1 MLISL
6 VVSLYKLL
14 VKVLVGRPFGVMDKL
29 IFPNQ
34 FVFLK
39 GRFLV
44 DGVVAL
50 NELTDM
56 DKKSKNIVLSLKWIF
71 KNPMIR

>member
-1 MLISL
+1 
-6 VVSLYKLL
+6 
-14 VKVLVGRPFGVMDKL
+14 MDKL

-34 FVFLK
+34 SVFLK

-71 KNPMIR
+71 KNPMIRWVGLS